1 MPQKLIYTDVVM
13 KSPSNLILDDDN
25 SANIV
30 KQGIEAMNIND
41 FSKILCDKLQQIGIV
56 DIETYN
62 TLIKLSNNDY
72 TSVLLQ
78 ILTTN
83 K

>member
-1 MPQKLIYTDVVM
+1 MSQKLIYTDVVM
-13 KSPSNLILDDDN
+13 KSPSNLILHDDN

-72 TSVLLQ
+72 TSILLQ

>member
-1 MPQKLIYTDVVM
+1 MSQKLIYTDVVM
-13 KSPSNLILDDDN
+13 KSPSNLILNDNN

-30 KQGIEAMNIND
+30 KQGMEAMNIND
-41 FSKILCDKLQQIGIV
+41 FSKILCDKLQQIGII
-56 DIETYN
+56 DTETYN

>member
-1 MPQKLIYTDVVM
+1 MSQKLIYTDVVIE
-13 KSPSNLILDDDN
+13 SPSKLILNDDN

-30 KQGIEAMNIND
+30 KQGMEAMNIND

-56 DIETYN
+56 DTETYN
-62 TLIKLSNNDY
+62 TLIKLYNNDY
-72 TSVLLQ
+72 TSILLQ